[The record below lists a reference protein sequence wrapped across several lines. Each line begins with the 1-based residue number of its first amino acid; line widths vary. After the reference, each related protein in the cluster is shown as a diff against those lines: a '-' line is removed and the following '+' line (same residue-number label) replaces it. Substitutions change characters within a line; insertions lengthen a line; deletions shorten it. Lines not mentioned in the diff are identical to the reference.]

1 MLYLAEV
8 SHNKLTQTSQFRL
21 LAKQQNE
28 YTWAL
33 ISASQS
39 VEAALVATDA
49 GLVLLE
55 LSDTSAVLSVQDAKP
70 WILDIVRDYLGC
82 GVTPLDL
89 REEADRAEQW
99 RQTLTL
105 QSQELG
111 RRSLELE
118 ARMGQIK
125 ALEEQLKHKLQAIEA
140 ESST

>member
-8 SHNKLTQTSQFRL
+8 SHNKLTETSQFRL

-33 ISASQS
+33 LSHSRP
-39 VEAALVATDA
+39 VESDRVAAEA
-49 GLVLLE
+49 GLVLVE
-55 LSDTSAVLSVQDAKP
+55 LSEANQVLNVQDAKP
-70 WILDIVRDYLGC
+70 WILDVVRDYLSC
-82 GVTPLDL
+82 GVTPMDL
-89 REEADRAEQW
+89 RDEADRAEQW

-118 ARMGQIK
+118 ARMGQIQE
-125 ALEEQLKHKLQAIEA
+125 LEEQLKHKLRALET
-140 ESST
+140 ESSS